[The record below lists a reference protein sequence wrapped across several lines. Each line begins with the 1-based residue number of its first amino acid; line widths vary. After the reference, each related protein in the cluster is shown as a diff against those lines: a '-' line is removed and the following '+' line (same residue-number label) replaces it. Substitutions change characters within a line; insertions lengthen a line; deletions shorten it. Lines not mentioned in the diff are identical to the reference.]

1 MQNLR
6 LFLFATLGMLLLLAW
21 TTWQQDYQVRERP
34 VAAGTADAPAPS
46 AAPAPGASPATAA
59 DADERTAPGGTQDAT
74 EAAAG
79 AERIHVVTD
88 LLNVVIDTRG
98 GTITHADLREYTV
111 SKDDPTPFSLLQ
123 PRSPV
128 FVAENGLVL
137 DEGNA
142 PDHRDRWQAE
152 RTEYRL
158 SEGAEELVVP
168 LTWTGPNG
176 LEVTKRY
183 IFRRNS
189 YVIGLQH
196 EVVNHGDT
204 ARRLYQYS
212 QLRRTETSSGSLL
225 FGTYSYTGGVIYTLE
240 DHYQKISFDDMRE
253 GDLSRDV
260 RDGWLGMMQH
270 YFLAAWVPP
279 EAAIVRFYSQNQNG
293 QFVLG
298 MSSPYRS
305 VAPGEADEFSAR
317 LYVGPKEQDRL
328 DSVAEGLELTVDYGW
343 LTVISKPLFIA
354 LSWIH
359 SVVGNWGWSIVLL
372 TLVIKAVFF
381 KLSETSYRSM
391 ARMRKLQPRMQQLKE
406 RFGDDKQRMNQELM
420 TMYKEEKVNPLGGCL
435 PIVVQIPVFIGL
447 YWMLL
452 ESVELRQ
459 APWILWID
467 DLSSPDPYFVLP
479 ILMGATMLLQQRLNP
494 APMDPIQQ
502 KVLMALPVV
511 FTVFFLFFPAGLV
524 LYWVTNNTL
533 SIAQQWV
540 ITRRIEAG
548 EDKGRGGKRKDKE
561 KDKEKPIDPA
571 ANRQPKNGSK
581 AETKA
586 KGKSQPAARRGKRG

>member
-6 LFLFATLGMLLLLAW
+6 LFLFATLGLLLLLAW
-21 TTWQQDYQVRERP
+21 TFWQQDYQVREQP
-34 VAAGTADAPAPS
+34 VASTTDAEPS
-46 AAPAPGASPATAA
+46 SPAPAPGAGPASGADDGERAAPGAPREAPATG
-59 DADERTAPGGTQDAT
+59 TA
-74 EAAAG
+74 EG

-88 LLNVVIDTRG
+88 LLDVVIDTRG
-98 GTITHADLREYTV
+98 GTITHANLREYTV
-111 SKDDPTPFSLLQ
+111 SKDDSTPFSVLQ
-123 PRSPV
+123 PQNPV

-137 DEGNA
+137 DQGDA
-142 PDHRDRWQAE
+142 PDHRDRWRAE

-158 SEGAEELVVP
+158 SEGAGELVVP
-168 LTWTGPNG
+168 LTWTGADG

-183 IFRRNS
+183 IFSRDS
-189 YVIGLQH
+189 YVIDLQH
-196 EVVNHGDT
+196 EVVNGGDA

-212 QLRRTETSSGSLL
+212 QLRRTETSSGNML
-225 FGTYSYTGGVIYTLE
+225 FGTYSYTGGVIHTPE
-240 DHYQKISFDDMRE
+240 DRYQKISFDDMRE

-260 RDGWLGMMQH
+260 QDGWVAMMQH

-279 EAAIVRFYSQNQNG
+279 EATTVRFYSRNQGG

-298 MSSPYRS
+298 MSSPYLS
-305 VAPGEADEFSAR
+305 LEPGEAGELSGR

-328 DSVAEGLELTVDYGW
+328 DAIAEGLELTVDYGW
-343 LTVISKPLFIA
+343 LTIISKPLFTA

-406 RFGDDKQRMNQELM
+406 RFGDDKQCMNQEMM
-420 TMYKEEKVNPLGGCL
+420 TMYKDEKVNPLGGCL

-459 APWILWID
+459 APWILWIE
-467 DLSSPDPYFVLP
+467 DLSTADPYYVLP
-479 ILMGATMLLQQRLNP
+479 ILMGATMVLQQRLNP
-494 APMDPIQQ
+494 APLDPIQQ

-548 EDKGRGGKRKDKE
+548 DD
-561 KDKEKPIDPA
+561 
-571 ANRQPKNGSK
+571 NG
-581 AETKA
+581 
-586 KGKSQPAARRGKRG
+586 RRGKGKEKVKEAEKDNEKDAGKPAAKPGKAKSKGKQVARQGKRG

>member
-21 TTWQQDYQVRERP
+21 TTWQRDYHVPEQP
-34 VAAGTADAPAPS
+34 VAGRSEP
-46 AAPAPGASPATAA
+46 AAPAPGSAPAQRPGDAGPAAVPGTGPGADTPTVVAS
-59 DADERTAPGGTQDAT
+59 DD
-74 EAAAG
+74 G
-79 AERIHVVTD
+79 ARIHVVTD

-123 PRSPV
+123 PQNPV

-137 DEGNA
+137 DQGDA

-158 SEGAEELVVP
+158 ADGAEELIVP

-189 YVIGLQH
+189 YVVGLQH
-196 EVVNHGDT
+196 EVVNTGDDE
-204 ARRLYQYS
+204 RRVYQYV
-212 QLRRTETSSGSLL
+212 QLRRTETSSGSML

-240 DHYQKISFDDMRE
+240 DRYQKVSFDDMRE
-253 GDLSRDV
+253 RDLSRTV
-260 RDGWLGMMQH
+260 EDGWVAMMQH
-270 YFLAAWVPP
+270 YFLSAWVPP
-279 EAAIVRFYSQNQNG
+279 EAATVRVYSRNQSG

-298 MSSPYRS
+298 MSYPYLT
-305 VAPGEADEFSAR
+305 VQPGEAGEFSAR

-328 DSVAEGLELTVDYGW
+328 DTVAEGLELTVDYGW
-343 LTVISKPLFIA
+343 LTIISKPLFIA

-406 RFGDDKQRMNQELM
+406 RYGDDKQRMNQELM
-420 TMYKEEKVNPLGGCL
+420 QMYKEEKVNPLGGCL
-435 PIVVQIPVFIGL
+435 PILVQIPVFIGL

-467 DLSSPDPYFVLP
+467 DLSTPDPYFVLP
-479 ILMGATMLLQQRLNP
+479 ILMGVTMLLQQRLNP

-502 KVLMALPVV
+502 KVLMVLPVV

-548 EDKGRGGKRKDKE
+548 EDKGGKRRDKDK
-561 KDKEKPIDPA
+561 DKPIDPE
-571 ANRQPKNGSK
+571 ANRQPKDSSP
-581 AETKA
+581 AKA
-586 KGKSQPAARRGKRG
+586 KGKGQQTARRGKRG